1 MAKTLSGFTPFAP
14 QDHPQFSLQIF
25 RDLEELARGAA
36 DHFCGLARRMMTMQE
51 SFAVALAGGNT
62 PRKLYRLLAQPP
74 WKDRVEWSRVHIFW
88 GDERCVPSDQ
98 PESNYSMAMSEWLSH
113 VELPGENIHRMP
125 GELPDREEAAKSYEE
140 SLRAFFRQQGREGP
154 QFDLVLLGMGEDG
167 HVASLF
173 PGSAALA
180 EHGRWVVPVSAPKP
194 PRERLTLTLKV
205 LNEAASI
212 TFLVSGR
219 EKAGM
224 LQRVLEGRKEKN
236 PLPAGLVCPRRGTLV
251 WMIDRDAGA
260 KLLGAGKL
268 T

>member
-1 MAKTLSGFTPFAP
+1 MPLVLRNQPES
-14 QDHPQFSLQIF
+14 SLRIF

-36 DHFCGLARRMMTMQE
+36 DHFCALAGRTTAMQG
-51 SFAVALAGGNT
+51 SFTVALAGGNT
-62 PRKLYRLLAQPP
+62 PRKCYRLLAQAP

-88 GDERCVPSDQ
+88 GDERCVPPDH
-98 PESNYSMAMSEWLSH
+98 PESNYSMAMREWLSH

-125 GELPDREEAAKSYEE
+125 GEFPDREEAARTYEE
-140 SLRAFFRQQGREGP
+140 SLRAFFRHQGREWP

-180 EHGRWVVPVSAPKP
+180 DNRRWVVPVKAPKP
-194 PRERLTLTLKV
+194 PRERLTLTLNV
-205 LNEAASI
+205 LNGAACI
-212 TFLVSGR
+212 TFLVSGQ

-224 LQRVLEGRKEKN
+224 LQRVLEAGKEKD
-236 PLPAGLVCPRRGTLV
+236 PLPATLVCPRRGSLV
-251 WMIDRDAGA
+251 WMIDQPASA
-260 KLLGAGKL
+260 KLRVGGKA